1 MSRPHVP
8 GVPVR
13 AGRIG
18 GHREPIDI
26 VRKVV
31 TTLCAMKC
39 EMVSHVDSYR
49 ERGANHGFPQLSCK
63 AEWLQLALV
72 SS

>member
-39 EMVSHVDSYR
+39 EMVIAIER
-49 ERGANHGFPQLSCK
+49 EGLTMVSLSCHVRQSGCN
-63 AEWLQLALV
+63 WL
-72 SS
+72 